1 MRPSKFTEDQIAEA
15 VRQVKAGTPAVQI
28 CNTLGI
34 TQTTLTRWRK
44 KYDGATPSD
53 LHEMQ
58 RLRDE
63 NQNLKQ
69 VVANLLFLVIA
80 AKPNNWS

>member
-1 MRPSKFTEDQIAEA
+1 MRPSRFTEDQIADA
-15 VRQVKAGTPAVQI
+15 IRQVNAGTSPGRI
-28 CNTLGI
+28 CRTLGI
-34 TQTTLTRWRK
+34 TQTTLSRWRK
-44 KYDGATPSD
+44 KHDGAALSE
-53 LHEMQ
+53 LGELR

>member
-1 MRPSKFTEDQIAEA
+1 MRPSKFTQDQIANA

-28 CNTLGI
+28 CRTLGI
-34 TQTTLTRWRK
+34 TQTTLHRWRK
-44 KYDGATPSD
+44 KSDGATLSE
-53 LHEMQ
+53 LHELR

-63 NQNLKQ
+63 NQDLKQ

>member
-1 MRPSKFTEDQIAEA
+1 MRVSRFTEDQIADA
-15 VRQVKAGTPAVQI
+15 VRQVNAGAPAVRI
-28 CNTLGI
+28 CSTLGI
-34 TQTTLTRWRK
+34 TQATLSRWRK
-44 KYDGATPSD
+44 KYDGAALSGLD
-53 LHEMQ
+53 EV
-58 RLRDE
+58 RKLRDE